1 MPTLNLVKWLNP
13 ENPNA
18 EKQKHKQ
25 INLSLKEDASQK
37 IRTGG
42 RHDGAGK
49 TNNLIT
55 LKTETSS
62 PITEI
67 ILSTSSFLITCKL
80 NIIAYGT
87 LIFTYLID
95 SLTS

>member
-1 MPTLNLVKWLNP
+1 MM
-13 ENPNA
+13 A
-18 EKQKHKQ
+18 RAKQ
-25 INLSLKEDASQK
+25 IISY
-37 IRTGG
+37 I
-42 RHDGAGK
+42 
-49 TNNLIT
+49 

-67 ILSTSSFLITCKL
+67 ILSTSSFLITWKL

>member
-25 INLSLKEDASQK
+25 INLPLKKRTPK

-42 RHDGAGK
+42 RHDGASK

-67 ILSTSSFLITCKL
+67 ILSTSSFLITWKL
-80 NIIAYGT
+80 NIIAYST